1 MLYAGIAIGAI
12 LIWLLLAYNKF
23 VRSKQMVAEAW
34 SGIDVQLKRRADLIP
49 NLVEVVS
56 GYAKHESNTFEEVT
70 RRRAQQQSAS
80 TTAERSAVEN
90 ELTKT
95 IGTIFAVAEAYPE
108 LKANDEFLKLQHTL
122 VEIEDQIQY
131 ARRYYN
137 GAARNFNILART
149 FPNNIVA
156 ATFHFSEFEY
166 FELENISERI
176 TPEATFK

>member
-1 MLYAGIAIGAI
+1 MLYVGIALGIV
-12 LIWLLLAYNKF
+12 LIWLLAAYNKF
-23 VRSKQMVAEAW
+23 VRLKQMVAEAW

-49 NLVEVVS
+49 NLIEVVS
-56 GYAKHESNTFEEVT
+56 GYAKHERTTFEEVT
-70 RRRAQQQSAS
+70 RRRAMQQPAA

-122 VEIEDQIQY
+122 VEIEDQIQF

-137 GAARNFNILART
+137 GASRDYNILLHT
-149 FPNNIVA
+149 FPSSIVA
-156 ATFHFSEFEY
+156 TIYHFTEYEY
-166 FELENISERI
+166 FELETITERN

>member
-1 MLYAGIAIGAI
+1 MLYIGIALGALI
-12 LIWLLLAYNKF
+12 IWLLFAYNKF
-23 VRSKQMVAEAW
+23 VRLKQMVAEAW

-49 NLVEVVS
+49 NLIQVVS
-56 GYAKHESNTFEEVT
+56 GYAKHERNTFEEVT
-70 RRRAQQQSAS
+70 KSRAMQQPAA

-95 IGTIFAVAEAYPE
+95 IGAIFAVAEAYPD

-137 GAARNFNILART
+137 GASRNYNILLST
-149 FPNNIVA
+149 FPSNIVGMI
-156 ATFHFSEFEY
+156 FHFTEYEY
-166 FELENISERI
+166 FELESISERI
-176 TPEATFK
+176 TPEATFN